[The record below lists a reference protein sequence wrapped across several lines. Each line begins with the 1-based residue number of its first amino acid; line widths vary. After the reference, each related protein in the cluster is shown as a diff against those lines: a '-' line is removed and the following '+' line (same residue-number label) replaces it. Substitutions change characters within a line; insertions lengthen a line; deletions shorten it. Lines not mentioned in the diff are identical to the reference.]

1 MNRDQMRSLLIDY
14 NRNPN
19 RYNDNEAEAIAMM
32 AKQMGQHFRKESRP
46 LAKGAYSALDMMTLG
61 LLMPD
66 QWEPQSRGES
76 VYGETGLDQF
86 ASGLGTIA
94 GFGGSLGLAAKGARG
109 VLNMGTSVNPKDRIR
124 QLAQKMS
131 QQGRNIGGKGADI
144 LAKSPAYHNLRYGMQ
159 NPRQAIGRARDRLA
173 GSPLYHRARYEGAR
187 GARGARDL
195 AVRGAR
201 GARDLGA
208 RGIAGARRFAPEL
221 VRGGTAAASK
231 AAAQLAARLNISV
244 EQAQMILAAAGGA
257 TAIGGSDYMMGGFGD

>member
-1 MNRDQMRSLLIDY
+1 MRSLLLDY
-14 NRNPN
+14 NKNPN
-19 RYNDNEAEAIAMM
+19 RYNDEEAEAIALMS
-32 AKQMGQHFRKESRP
+32 KQIGQHFRREQRP
-46 LAKGAYSALDMMTLG
+46 LAKGAYNAVDMMTLG

-86 ASGLGTIA
+86 AGGLGTIA

-109 VLNMGTSVNPKDRIR
+109 VWNMGTSVNPKDRIR
-124 QLAQKMS
+124 QIAQKMS
-131 QQGRNIGGKGADI
+131 QQGKNIGGKGADI
-144 LAKSPAYHNLRYGMQ
+144 LSKSPAYHNLRYGMQ
-159 NPRQAIGRARDRLA
+159 NPRQAIGLTRDRLA
-173 GSPLYHRARYEGAR
+173 RSPLLHRARYEGAR

-208 RGIAGARRFAPEL
+208 RGVAGARRFAPEL

-244 EQAQMILAAAGGA
+244 EQAQMILASAGGA
-257 TAIGGSDYMMGGFGD
+257 GAIGGADYMMGGFGD

>member
-94 GFGGSLGLAAKGARG
+94 
-109 VLNMGTSVNPKDRIR
+109 
-124 QLAQKMS
+124 
-131 QQGRNIGGKGADI
+131 
-144 LAKSPAYHNLRYGMQ
+144 
-159 NPRQAIGRARDRLA
+159 
-173 GSPLYHRARYEGAR
+173 
-187 GARGARDL
+187 
-195 AVRGAR
+195 
-201 GARDLGA
+201 
-208 RGIAGARRFAPEL
+208 
-221 VRGGTAAASK
+221 
-231 AAAQLAARLNISV
+231 
-244 EQAQMILAAAGGA
+244 
-257 TAIGGSDYMMGGFGD
+257 

>member
-32 AKQMGQHFRKESRP
+32 AKQMGQHLRKESRP

-109 VLNMGTSVNPKDRIR
+109 VWNMGTSVNPKDRIR
-124 QLAQKMS
+124 QIAQKMS
-131 QQGRNIGGKGADI
+131 QQGRNIGGKGAAI

-159 NPRQAIGRARDRLA
+159 NPRQVIGRARDRLA

-187 GARGARDL
+187 GAKELRATARIMGEGL
-195 AVRGAR
+195 RTAPAR
-201 GARDLGA
+201 ARA
-208 RGIAGARRFAPEL
+208 YAPEL

>member
-109 VLNMGTSVNPKDRIR
+109 VWNMGTSVNPKDRIR
-124 QLAQKMS
+124 QIAQKMS

-187 GARGARDL
+187 GAKELRATARIMGEGL
-195 AVRGAR
+195 RTAPAR
-201 GARDLGA
+201 ARA
-208 RGIAGARRFAPEL
+208 YAPEL

>member
-109 VLNMGTSVNPKDRIR
+109 VWNMGTSVNPKDRIR
-124 QLAQKMS
+124 QIAQKMS

-187 GARGARDL
+187 GAKELRRTARTMGEGL
-195 AVRGAR
+195 RTAPAR
-201 GARDLGA
+201 ARA
-208 RGIAGARRFAPEL
+208 YAPEL